1 MPEAAAPAAAALP
14 AGAVMALP
22 TGLASG
28 MPSGVATGVAP
39 GVVIGLL
46 VALGVGLLIGI
57 ERERRKG
64 RGDDREAAGLRSFV
78 IAALTGALAQSLPV
92 PGLVLAGSLLVVL
105 LAATAY
111 WKSRSRDPGLTTELA
126 LLATYLIG
134 VQAAISPGLAAAC
147 GAGLAVLLAA
157 RARLHRLATE
167 LLTEQELNDGLL
179 LSALALIVLPLVPA
193 EPIAALGGMQPR
205 PLVALVLLIMA
216 IQAAGQ
222 MALRWLGPR
231 RGLLASGFFGGFVSS
246 TACVASFGSR
256 ARAEPTQATALAG
269 AAVLSAA
276 ATWVQALVLSVALS
290 PGAAWALLPAAMAG
304 ALACAAAGAWLVLR
318 PGTALPP
325 AVAAA
330 AANAKLDAAADAAA
344 ADAAADAAAA
354 DAAAER
360 PGRSAL
366 RPRVALAVALTLAAV
381 AVATGL
387 LQRRFGDTGL
397 GIGVVLAALADAH
410 APIASLAALH
420 AAGTLATPTM
430 VAGTLLAVS
439 ANTLTRCVVATV
451 AGGRG
456 YALRVAAPLLGSL
469 ALACGSAWFASQ
481 R

>member
-1 MPEAAAPAAAALP
+1 M
-14 AGAVMALP
+14 
-22 TGLASG
+22 
-28 MPSGVATGVAP
+28 
-39 GVVIGLL
+39 
-46 VALGVGLLIGI
+46 
-57 ERERRKG
+57 
-64 RGDDREAAGLRSFV
+64 
-78 IAALTGALAQSLPV
+78 

-157 RARLHRLATE
+157 RARLYRLATE

-344 ADAAADAAAA
+344 ADAAAAA
-354 DAAAER
+354 AAAER

-366 RPRVALAVALTLAAV
+366 RPRVALAVAPTLAAV